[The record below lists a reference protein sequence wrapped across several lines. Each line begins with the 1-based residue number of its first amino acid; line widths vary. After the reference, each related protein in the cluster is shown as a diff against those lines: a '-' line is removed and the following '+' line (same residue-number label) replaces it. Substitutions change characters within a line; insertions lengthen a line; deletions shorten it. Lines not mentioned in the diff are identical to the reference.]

1 MNPRVVIDVRILE
14 HAGIGTY
21 IRNVV
26 PRVIAAR
33 PDWDFTLLAS
43 RPVPAAWRAPN
54 VSVVSCT
61 SRIYTL
67 QEQLELPLKTPARA
81 DLFWSPHYNIPLFV
95 SAPLVVTVHDVCHLA
110 LPELFDGALKQ
121 WYARSLFAAV
131 RRRADEIIF
140 DSEFSRA
147 EFERFV
153 GTPRRSTTIHLGV
166 AKSWSAT
173 NGRPAPNATP
183 YVLFIGSAR
192 PHKNLAALLR
202 AFEMI
207 SASVP
212 HDLLIVGGLDK
223 QRTADSSIHALMAGL
238 GSRVRV
244 LEDVDDESLVG
255 IVANADAL
263 VMPSLYEGFGLPALE
278 AMAAGCPCLVSS
290 AASLPEVCG
299 NAAVFFDPRDPSDIA
314 QQLSRVL
321 DDASMRANLS
331 AAGRARAAEFPWE
344 STAERTVAVLE
355 RSLGAGK

>member
-1 MNPRVVIDVRILE
+1 MNQAGGIVFQVLQSVLVVLIAPLMLGWVNQCRAWLQNKSG
-14 HAGIGTY
+14 AGIVQPY
-21 IRNVV
+21 
-26 PRVIAAR
+26 RVIR
-33 PDWDFTLLAS
+33 KLLHKDAVIAYDAS
-43 RPVPAAWRAPN
+43 
-54 VSVVSCT
+54 
-61 SRIYTL
+61 
-67 QEQLELPLKTPARA
+67 
-81 DLFWSPHYNIPLFV
+81 PLF
-95 SAPLVVTVHDVCHLA
+95 
-110 LPELFDGALKQ
+110 
-121 WYARSLFAAV
+121 R
-131 RRRADEIIF
+131 
-140 DSEFSRA
+140 
-147 EFERFV
+147 
-153 GTPRRSTTIHLGV
+153 
-166 AKSWSAT
+166 
-173 NGRPAPNATP
+173 ATP

-223 QRTADSSIHALMAGL
+223 QRTADSSIHALIAGL
-238 GSRVRV
+238 GRRVRV